1 MPIINRRSFD
11 RIGFVS
17 INWAKIWGGG
27 NCLVNVPPVPIV
39 LTILSFLLQSGLC
52 SSSELET
59 SRGGHIRIQH
69 LTAAASS
76 TSTGNC
82 STIGLGRHGG
92 HGGLS
97 CTSGSASGL
106 MASAVGC
113 GAEAGEINQSRFPRL
128 QSCAHF
134 HYEFTDIGPIS
145 VIAPETFFL

>member
-1 MPIINRRSFD
+1 MY
-11 RIGFVS
+11 
-17 INWAKIWGGG
+17 
-27 NCLVNVPPVPIV
+27 PPVPIV

-106 MASAVGC
+106 MASAP
-113 GAEAGEINQSRFPRL
+113 EAGEMNQSRFPRL

-145 VIAPETFFL
+145 VIAPERLFSYNSRPNGKNSPKIRLKIFVKLMDLNLKQFHKF